1 MEHKTI
7 KPDVK
12 PPNPKEMFVIDPVTG
27 KPRFTFTLSEF
38 AELHGNERDWA
49 YKRFKQGKLKGITNL
64 GQVYVPASEFYRL
77 EQEASF
83 TAGKYKEE
91 SEFRYRKNE
100 Y

>member
-1 MEHKTI
+1 MGHIDNKTE
-7 KPDVK
+7 VK
-12 PPNPKEMFVIDPVTG
+12 SPNPKEMFVIDPVTG

-91 SEFRYRKNE
+91 SEFQYRKNG